1 MIEHNDQNVPKKI
14 PGYQMTKVGNTAES
28 KWVII
33 VLFIFFSRKCLDH
46 CVNRI
51 TPYILCF
58 CSKPSSIRCTMEFT
72 VQRKFFFCLSYV
84 ARVLSIKDPLGSKA
98 FSQLHFQRN
107 EKCGHF
113 RRRRVRVRRLLP
125 SYSYPFTK
133 LYFPKVGNYT
143 LICSSPSS

>member
-1 MIEHNDQNVPKKI
+1 MA
-14 PGYQMTKVGNTAES
+14 KVGNTAES

-58 CSKPSSIRCTMEFT
+58 CKNQVVLDAQWSSQFKES
-72 VQRKFFFCLSYV
+72 FFFCFSYV

-113 RRRRVRVRRLLP
+113 PRRRVRVRRLLP